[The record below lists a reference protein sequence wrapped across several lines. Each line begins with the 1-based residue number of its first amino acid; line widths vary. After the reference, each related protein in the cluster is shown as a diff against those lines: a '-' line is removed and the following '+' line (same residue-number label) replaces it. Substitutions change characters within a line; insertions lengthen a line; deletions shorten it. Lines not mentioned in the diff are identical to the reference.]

1 MYERCNALD
10 KLELWE
16 KLEELAW
23 SQQCAYVIGGD
34 FNVTLNEEE
43 KLGGL
48 AFTLNEAL
56 EFSSCLNACAL
67 TEVRTSGSKYTLWNE
82 RIVEDYIFKRLHSIL
97 LNQE

>member
-23 SQQCAYVIGGD
+23 SQQCAYVVGGY

-48 AFTLNEAL
+48 ALTHNEAL
-56 EFSSCLNACAL
+56 EFASCFNACEL
-67 TEVRTSGSKYTLWNE
+67 TEVGTSGSKYTWWNG
-82 RIVEDYIFKRLHSIL
+82 RIVEDCFFKRMDSIL
-97 LNQE
+97 VNKK

>member
-1 MYERCNALD
+1 MGG
-10 KLELWE
+10 
-16 KLEELAW
+16 EELAV
-23 SQQCAYVIGGD
+23 SHKCPCVVDGD

-67 TEVRTSGSKYTLWNE
+67 TEVQTSGSKYTWLNG
-82 RIVEDYIFKRLHSIL
+82 RIEEDCIFKRLDSIL
-97 LNQE
+97 LNLELWICSQHLRCII